1 MRTLRLLTIAV
12 AAAGSLGAQTIGR
25 VTYTTALPTGST
37 KDYIGEF
44 SWRGITFEP
53 GKFVRDNVSVGLS
66 LGWTVFNEVTDEAVD
81 ISEAVAAQG
90 TQYRYLNA
98 FPVMGQVLLHRNNPR
113 GGSVY
118 LGVNAGTYFIERR
131 TDFSVVSAIEDNW
144 HFGLAPQLGV
154 MFPMGYGR
162 GHGVV
167 DVKYNHAFTAGD
179 REYSWW
185 TFSIGFAY
193 GPRY

>member
-1 MRTLRLLTIAV
+1 MRILSLLTIAV
-12 AAAGSLGAQTIGR
+12 AAAGSLAAQSIGR
-25 VTYTTALPTGST
+25 ITYTTAAAVGDT
-37 KDYIGEF
+37 KDYINSF

-66 LGWTVFNEVTDEAVD
+66 LGWTVFNEVTDEAVQLGD
-81 ISEAVAAQG
+81 AAAAQG

-98 FPVMGQVLLHRNNPR
+98 FPVMAQLQVHRENPR

-118 LGVNAGTYFIERR
+118 LGINAGTYFIERR
-131 TDFSVVSAIEDNW
+131 TDVSVVSLIDDNW
-144 HFGLAPQLGV
+144 HLGIAPQFGV

-162 GHGVV
+162 GHGVI
-167 DVKYNHAFTAGD
+167 DVKYNHAFAANDQTYD
-179 REYSWW
+179 WW
-185 TFSIGFAY
+185 TFSIGVAY